1 MSAVMELTITE
12 RIARAHLDVLLGSAD
27 EILDARQLLGVND
40 PGCGVRATGPLGGR
54 ARCERYG

>member
-27 EILDARQLLGVND
+27 EILDTPATVGRQRS
-40 PGCGVRATGPLGGR
+40 GCGVRATGPLGGR